1 MLLSAFLFAVDDFQH
16 IKIIRKT
23 YCMKPKLLIL
33 LCLLMAIIHET
44 SAQNPGVRVSSD
56 GQEVYFC
63 FPFTKEADLPA
74 VSRQIS
80 VDNIMNDT
88 VWAYANRKQ
97 FEKFSAQG
105 FNITILP
112 HPGDAPGVVMRD
124 RVELTEATRTVW
136 NFYPT
141 YEAYE
146 AIMEDFQ
153 TLYPSLCRV
162 ENIGTLASGRKLL
175 VAKISDN
182 TEDDEDEP
190 EFFYSSSMHGDETTG
205 YVLMLHLIEYLLQNY
220 GTDPEV
226 TDLVDNME
234 IYICPLANPDG
245 TYYGGNGSVSGARRY
260 NANFVDLNRNYP
272 DPDEGDHPDGNAWQ
286 AETVAFMNFAEQR
299 SFVAGANFHGGI
311 EVVNYPWDTWSR
323 LNADNNWWVMV
334 SREYADTC
342 QANAPSWY
350 MDDLDNG
357 ITNGYAWYR
366 VTGGRQDYMNYFR
379 RCREVTIELSTTKM
393 VAAAQLP
400 DYWNYNY
407 RSMLN
412 LIKQATYG
420 FRGVVTD
427 QLSGLPVKA
436 EITLTGHDADNSS
449 VFSSALH
456 GDYYRPVKAGTYTLQ
471 VSAPCYQTQT
481 FSNLTIADFSVF
493 TQNVP
498 LIPSAGV
505 TTSGVSDITS
515 GSATCGGEVIC
526 EGGSPVTARGVCWGT
541 AVNPSLSGQHSQ
553 DGSGAGS
560 FVSLITGLAATTTY
574 YVRAYATNGEGT
586 VYGENRQFTT
596 SCDVIEQFPFTE
608 GFENGGLIPAC
619 WTQEQVNNSGVS
631 WTFVAGN
638 GGSSPATAHTGAY
651 NACLKDNSSADNKT
665 RLISPP
671 LNLSALINP
680 SLQFWHTQAFWSPDQ
695 DELRVFYRASADSE
709 WILLQSYTQNT
720 ASWTMHTLEMPDA
733 SETYCIAFE
742 GNAKY
747 GYGVCLDDIMV
758 SGTLRTLSVT
768 PSNQMVDAAA
778 GNVDFTVES
787 NSGWEA
793 FSDQEWCVV
802 TPSGNGNG
810 ALFADYEA
818 NTGSTQR
825 VATITVSA
833 PGLEPVQVTLTQSG
847 LQEKVLNLTVLL
859 EGLYQGPGM
868 NKAKNES
875 GDQFPGEIADQI
887 QVELRE
893 AAAPYGLVA
902 GPFTVSLDIVGHTQL
917 TLPPEVSSDCF
928 IVIKH
933 RNSIETWSSSPVSF
947 AEAGIDYNFTD
958 AASRAWGGNLKPA
971 GNVYLIFAGDVNQ
984 DGMVDSADMTVVD
997 NDAQGFA
1004 TGYLLSDVNGD
1015 GITDSAD
1022 MTLLDNNAAN
1032 FVSRMTP

>member
-1 MLLSAFLFAVDDFQH
+1 
-16 IKIIRKT
+16 
-23 YCMKPKLLIL
+23 MKPKLLIL

-493 TQNVP
+493 AQNVP

-793 FSDQEWCVV
+793 SSDQEWCVV

>member
-493 TQNVP
+493 AQNVP

-793 FSDQEWCVV
+793 SSDQEWCVV

>member
-596 SCDVIEQFPFTE
+596 SCNVIEQFPFTE

-793 FSDQEWCVV
+793 SSDQEWCVV

-1032 FVSRMTP
+1032 FVSRMKP

>member
-1 MLLSAFLFAVDDFQH
+1 
-16 IKIIRKT
+16 
-23 YCMKPKLLIL
+23 MKPKLLIL

-1032 FVSRMTP
+1032 FVSRMKP

>member
-1 MLLSAFLFAVDDFQH
+1 
-16 IKIIRKT
+16 
-23 YCMKPKLLIL
+23 MKPKLLIL

-526 EGGSPVTARGVCWGT
+526 EGGSPVIARGVCWGT

-596 SCDVIEQFPFTE
+596 SCNVIEQFPFTE

-810 ALFADYEA
+810 ALLANYEA

-958 AASRAWGGNLKPA
+958 AASRAWGSNLKPA

>member
-1 MLLSAFLFAVDDFQH
+1 MLLSAFLFADDDFQH

-493 TQNVP
+493 AQNVP

-596 SCDVIEQFPFTE
+596 SCDVIEQFPSTE

-847 LQEKVLNLTVLL
+847 FRRK
-859 EGLYQGPGM
+859 
-868 NKAKNES
+868 S
-875 GDQFPGEIADQI
+875 
-887 QVELRE
+887 
-893 AAAPYGLVA
+893 
-902 GPFTVSLDIVGHTQL
+902 
-917 TLPPEVSSDCF
+917 
-928 IVIKH
+928 
-933 RNSIETWSSSPVSF
+933 
-947 AEAGIDYNFTD
+947 
-958 AASRAWGGNLKPA
+958 
-971 GNVYLIFAGDVNQ
+971 
-984 DGMVDSADMTVVD
+984 
-997 NDAQGFA
+997 
-1004 TGYLLSDVNGD
+1004 
-1015 GITDSAD
+1015 
-1022 MTLLDNNAAN
+1022 
-1032 FVSRMTP
+1032 

>member
-1 MLLSAFLFAVDDFQH
+1 
-16 IKIIRKT
+16 
-23 YCMKPKLLIL
+23 MKLQLLIL
-33 LCLLMAIIHET
+33 FCLFTVIVQEV
-44 SAQNPGVRVSSD
+44 SAQYPEARISPDN
-56 GQEVYFC
+56 QEIYFC
-63 FPFTKEADLPA
+63 FPFTKGMDLIS

-80 VDNIMNDT
+80 VDKIMNDT

-97 FEKFSAQG
+97 FDKFTRPG
-105 FNITILP
+105 YDITILP
-112 HPGDAPGVVMRD
+112 HPGDAPGVIMRD
-124 RVELTEATRTVW
+124 RIELSDATRTVW

-146 AIMEDFQ
+146 AIMTDFQ

-162 ENIGTLASGRKLL
+162 QNIGTLASGRKLL
-175 VAKISDN
+175 VVKISDN
-182 TEDDEDEP
+182 AADDEAEP

-226 TDLVDNME
+226 TNLVDNME

-245 TYYGGNGSVSGARRY
+245 TYYGGNSSVSGARRF

-272 DPDEGDHPDGNAWQ
+272 DPAEGDHPDGNAWQ
-286 AETVAFMNFAEQR
+286 PETVAFMNFAEQR

-323 LNADNNWWVMV
+323 QTADNSWWVMV

-342 QANAPSWY
+342 QAHSPSWY

-366 VTGGRQDYMNYFR
+366 ITGGRQDYMNYFR
-379 RCREVTIELSTTKM
+379 RCREVTIEISATKM

-412 LIKQATYG
+412 LMKQATYG
-420 FRGVVTD
+420 FRGSVTE
-427 QLSGLPVKA
+427 QISGLPVQAK
-436 EITLTGHDADNSS
+436 ITLAGHDADNSE
-449 VFSSALH
+449 VYSSALH
-456 GDYYRPVKAGTYTLQ
+456 GDFYRPVKAGTYTLQ
-471 VSAPCYQTQT
+471 VSAPCYHTQT
-481 FSNLTIADFSVF
+481 FSNLTIGDFSAI
-493 TQNVP
+493 TQNIE

-505 TTSGVSDITS
+505 TTSGVTHITS
-515 GSATCGGEVIC
+515 GSATCGGGVIC

-541 AVNPSLSGQHSQ
+541 SVNPSLSGQHTL

-560 FVSLITGLAATTTY
+560 FISLISGLSASTTY
-574 YVRAYATNGEGT
+574 YARAYATNSEGT

-596 SCDVIEQFPFTE
+596 SCDIIQQFPFTE
-608 GFENGGLIPAC
+608 DFENGGLIPAC
-619 WTQEQVNNSGVS
+619 WTQEQVNNSGIS
-631 WTFVAGN
+631 WNFVTGN
-638 GGSSPATAHTGAY
+638 GSSNPETAHGGAY

-695 DELRVFYRASADSE
+695 DELRVFYRTSADSE
-709 WILLQSYTQNT
+709 WILLQAYTQNI
-720 ASWTMHTLEMPDA
+720 ASWTMHTLDLPDA
-733 SETYCIAFE
+733 SETCCIAFE

-747 GYGVCLDDIMV
+747 GYGICVDDIMV
-758 SGTLRTLSVT
+758 SGTFRTLSVT
-768 PSNQMVDAAA
+768 PSNLMVDAAS
-778 GNVDFTVES
+778 GNTDFTVES
-787 NSGWEA
+787 NSVWEA

-810 ALFADYEA
+810 ALVADYEA

-825 VATITVSA
+825 VAVITVVV
-833 PGLEPVQVTLTQSG
+833 PGLEPAQVTLTQQG

-868 NKAKNES
+868 NKAKNEA

-893 AAAPYGLVA
+893 AEAPYELTA
-902 GPFTVSLDIVGHTQL
+902 GPFLVFLDIVGNAQF
-917 TLPPEVSSDCF
+917 TLPPEISSDYF

-933 RNSIETWSSSPVSF
+933 RNSIETWSSGPVSF
-947 AEAGIDYNFTD
+947 SNASTDYNFSD
-958 AASRAWGGNLKPA
+958 AATRAWGGNLKPA
-971 GNVYLIFAGDVNQ
+971 GDVFLIFAGDVNQ
-984 DGMVDSADMTVVD
+984 DGVVDSADMTVVD

-1015 GITDSAD
+1015 GVTDSAD

>member
-1 MLLSAFLFAVDDFQH
+1 
-16 IKIIRKT
+16 
-23 YCMKPKLLIL
+23 MKLKLLIL

-63 FPFTKEADLPA
+63 FPFTKEVDLLA

-97 FEKFSAQG
+97 FTKFSGQG

-112 HPGDAPGVVMRD
+112 HPGDTPGMVMRD

-146 AIMEDFQ
+146 AMMADFQ

-182 TEDDEDEP
+182 TEDDEAEP

-226 TDLVDNME
+226 TNLVDNME

-245 TYYGGNGSVSGARRY
+245 TYYGGNSSVSGARRY
-260 NANFVDLNRNYP
+260 NANYVDLNRNYP
-272 DPDEGDHPDGNAWQ
+272 DPAEGDHPDGYAWQ
-286 AETVAFMNFAEQR
+286 PETVSFMNFAEQR

-323 LNADNNWWVMV
+323 LTADNNWWVMV

-471 VSAPCYQTQT
+471 VSAPCYQTQA
-481 FSNLTIADFSVF
+481 FSNLTIADFGVF

-631 WTFVAGN
+631 WTYVAGN

-695 DELRVFYRASADSE
+695 DELRVFYRTSADSE
-709 WILLQSYTQNT
+709 WILLQSYTQNI
-720 ASWTMHTLEMPDA
+720 ASWTMHTLELPDA

-778 GNVDFTVES
+778 GNAEFTVES

-847 LQEKVLNLTVLL
+847 LQEKVLNLTAYL

-868 NKAKNES
+868 NKAKNEA
-875 GDQFPGEIADQI
+875 GDQFPGDIADQI

-902 GPFTVSLDIVGHTQL
+902 GPFTVSLDIVGHAQL

-928 IVIKH
+928 IVINH

-947 AEAGIDYNFTD
+947 TDASIDYNFTD

-971 GNVYLIFAGDVNQ
+971 GGVYLIFAGDVNQ
-984 DGMVDSADMTVVD
+984 DGMVDTADMTVVD

>member
-526 EGGSPVTARGVCWGT
+526 EGGSSVIARGVCWGT

-818 NTGSTQR
+818 NTGSMQR

-833 PGLEPVQVTLTQSG
+833 PGLEPLQVTLTQSG

>member
-1 MLLSAFLFAVDDFQH
+1 
-16 IKIIRKT
+16 
-23 YCMKPKLLIL
+23 MKPKLLIL

>member
-1 MLLSAFLFAVDDFQH
+1 
-16 IKIIRKT
+16 
-23 YCMKPKLLIL
+23 MKPKLLIL

-793 FSDQEWCVV
+793 SSDQEWCVV

>member
-33 LCLLMAIIHET
+33 LCLLMAIIHES

-493 TQNVP
+493 AQNVP

-793 FSDQEWCVV
+793 SSDQEWCVV